1 MAKKKSRQTYLK
13 RQRELQRMEKA
24 DIKRQRRL
32 GRKRG
37 EFPIESSPYGAVENR
52 DRESGDPRA
61 AVPEGEAGVSAE
73 SSAPTQSIDIDAFKK
88 SLDLSALRKSVTPVA
103 RKKPV
108 APRKSTES
116 SESEPPPPEVKP
128 S

>member
-24 DIKRQRRL
+24 ELKRQKRL

-37 EFPIESSPYGAVENR
+37 EGAIESSPYGDVENP
-52 DRESGDPRA
+52 DLESGDPLA
-61 AVPEGEAGVSAE
+61 EVPEAESGESAE
-73 SSAPTQSIDIDAFKK
+73 PGAPGGGIDIA
-88 SLDLSALRKSVTPVA
+88 ALRKSLGLSALKEPIE
-103 RKKPV
+103 PG
-108 APRKSTES
+108 APRES
-116 SESEPPPPEVKP
+116 AESGESEPSPPEVER